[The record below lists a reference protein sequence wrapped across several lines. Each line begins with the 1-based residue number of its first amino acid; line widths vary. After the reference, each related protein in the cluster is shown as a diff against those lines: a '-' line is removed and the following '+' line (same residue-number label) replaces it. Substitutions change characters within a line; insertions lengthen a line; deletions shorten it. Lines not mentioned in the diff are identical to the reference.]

1 MLTKIISGGQTGADQ
16 GALDAAIKLGI
27 PYGGWIPKG
36 RKTQE
41 GPLPEKYQL
50 IEMPTA
56 DYAKRTMKNVVES
69 DGTLI
74 LSHGDLTG
82 GSKFTEEHAKTMER
96 PCLVIDFNQT
106 NMFQA
111 AMKAADWIR
120 KSGIRILNVAGPRAS
135 HDPKIYNATLDLIC
149 SIYQLDKIHDYMPSL
164 GKPTDVPPRTVEEA
178 VDALIKEMSLKDC
191 AQIANMAEI
200 ELNSLNVYWGH
211 YIRNNFRLLA
221 GNAAL
226 IESCRLISGEGDINV
241 EKASQIIIDELWKKL
256 TKTHQLRLVRY

>member
-36 RKTQE
+36 RKTEE
-41 GPLPEKYQL
+41 GPLPKKYQL

-82 GSKFTEEHAKTMER
+82 GSKFTEEHAETMER
-96 PCLVIDFNQT
+96 PCLVIDFNKT

-111 AMKAADWIR
+111 AMTAADWIR
-120 KSGIRILNVAGPRAS
+120 ENSIRILNVAGPRAS
-135 HDPKIYNATLDLIC
+135 HDPKIHNATMDLIS

-164 GKPTDVPPRTVEEA
+164 GKPQYVPPRTVEEA
-178 VDALIKEMSLKDC
+178 VETLIEEMSLKDR
-191 AQIANMAEI
+191 AQIANMAKI
-200 ELNSLNVYWGH
+200 ELNSLNVYLGR
-211 YIRNNFRLLA
+211 YIRNNFRLLT

-226 IESCRLISGEGDINV
+226 AESCRLISGEREIHA
-241 EKASQIIIDELWKKL
+241 ERASQIIIGELWIKL
-256 TKTHQLRLVRY
+256 TKTHKLRLVK

>member
-1 MLTKIISGGQTGADQ
+1 MLTEIISGGQTGADR

-36 RKTQE
+36 RKTE
-41 GPLPEKYQL
+41 DGPLPQKYQL

-56 DYAKRTMKNVVES
+56 DYAKRTMKNVDES

-82 GSKFTEEHAKTMER
+82 GSKFTEEHAVTMER
-96 PCLVIDFNQT
+96 PCLVIDLKKT

-120 KSGIRILNVAGPRAS
+120 ENSVRILNVAGPRAS
-135 HDPKIYNATLDLIC
+135 HDPKIYNATLDLIL

-164 GKPTDVPPRTVEEA
+164 GKPTGVSPQTVKEA
-178 VDALIKEMSLKDC
+178 VATLIEEMSLKDC
-191 AQIANMAEI
+191 AQIANMAAI
-200 ELNSLNVYWGH
+200 ELNSLNVYLGH

-226 IESCRLISGEGDINV
+226 IESCRLISGEPEV
-241 EKASQIIIDELWKKL
+241 HAEKASQIIIDELWKKL
-256 TKTHQLRLVRY
+256 TKTHKLRLVK